1 MNIWGA
7 RMSMY
12 FGYIHGDG
20 TKLEVKRYT
29 DQTQLNKYIAD
40 PFILKVVGPF
50 RALDSERALARL
62 KKLIDKD
69 SSSKK
74 EKK

>member
-1 MNIWGA
+1 
-7 RMSMY
+7 MSLY

-20 TKLEVKRYT
+20 TKLEVKRYN
-29 DQTQLNKYIAD
+29 DQAQLNKYITD

-69 SSSKK
+69 SNFKK
-74 EKK
+74 EKR